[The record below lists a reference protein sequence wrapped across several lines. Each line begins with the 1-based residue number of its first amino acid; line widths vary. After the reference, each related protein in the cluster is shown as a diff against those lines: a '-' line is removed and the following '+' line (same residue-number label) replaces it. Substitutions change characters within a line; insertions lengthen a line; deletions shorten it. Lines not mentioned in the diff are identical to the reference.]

1 MHLADR
7 AFALIF
13 LAGMLAI
20 AGTWTDE
27 PAFKGLWL
35 LPAALLLLGLWIEG
49 VMIRRTSIEPRIE
62 TLPRALLGRE
72 QPADFTFQNRSPR
85 NVKLEYVPV
94 TPPGF
99 EALTRT
105 RFVTAPGGGVGRD
118 SVSLMPIRL
127 GTQLWPTI
135 PARLLG
141 RYGLAWWPRNLQ
153 PTGEIRVAPDALRTP
168 RRRPSGVPTGMRPR
182 RTVGAGSELHQ
193 LRSYVPGDP
202 LARID
207 WKASARTRR
216 LVTREFSE
224 DQHLDVLVAIDAGR
238 FSRVRAGRIDRLGL
252 YANISARFAEIVTPN
267 DDRIG
272 LLVYSD
278 RVLALCAPERGLPA
292 VTRIRTT
299 LENLSVHAAESDP
312 IAAAVRIRQLLKHR
326 GLVVMLTD
334 LDDAMVS
341 EQLARA
347 VRLLSPPHLV
357 VIAGVRSTEI
367 AELSHR
373 EARGWRDPWIA
384 LAAQEHEA
392 HAAAQRVLLRRLGA
406 PVIATREEQ
415 LEQAVFT
422 EYEALRRSRR
432 V

>member
-13 LAGMLAI
+13 LTGMLAI
-20 AGTWTDE
+20 AGTWSDDPVFT
-27 PAFKGLWL
+27 GLWL
-35 LPAALLLLGLWIEG
+35 LPAALLLLGIALEG
-49 VMIRRTSIEPRIE
+49 VLMRRTHIEPRIE
-62 TLPRALLGRE
+62 THPRALLGRE
-72 QPADFTFQNRSPR
+72 QPAQFAFTNPSNRYVR
-85 NVKLEYVPV
+85 LEYVPA

-99 EALTRT
+99 EPLTRT
-105 RFVTAPGGGVGRD
+105 RFVTAPRGGVGRD
-118 SVSLMPIRL
+118 SVSLVPIRL
-127 GTQLWPTI
+127 GVQPWPRI

-141 RYGLAWWPRNLQ
+141 RFGLAWWPRDLR
-153 PTGEIRVAPDALRTP
+153 PSAEIRVAPDALRTP

-182 RTVGAGSELHQ
+182 RTTGAGSELHQ

-207 WKASARTRR
+207 WKASARMQR
-216 LVTREFSE
+216 LITREFSE
-224 DQHLDVLVAIDAGR
+224 DQHLDILVAIDAGR

-252 YANISARFAEIVTPN
+252 YANIAARFAEVVTPN

-272 LLVYSD
+272 LVVYSD
-278 RVLALCAPERGLPA
+278 RTLALAAPERGLPA
-292 VTRIRTT
+292 ITRIRHA
-299 LENLSVHAAESDP
+299 LEQLRVQPAESDP
-312 IAAAVRIRQLLKHR
+312 IAAAVRIRALLKHR

-334 LDDAMVS
+334 LDDALVS

-367 AELSHR
+367 ADLSRR

-392 HAAAQRVLLRRLGA
+392 RAAAQRVLLRRLGA
-406 PVIATREEQ
+406 PVIAAREDQ

>member
-13 LAGMLAI
+13 LTGMLAI
-20 AGTWTDE
+20 AGTWSDDPVFT
-27 PAFKGLWL
+27 GLWL
-35 LPAALLLLGLWIEG
+35 LPAALLLLGLAVEG
-49 VMIRRTSIEPRIE
+49 LLLRRTEIEPRIE
-62 TLPRALLGRE
+62 TASRALLGRE
-72 QPADFTFQNRSPR
+72 QLAQFAFANGSNR
-85 NVKLEYVPV
+85 NVKLEYLPA
-94 TPPGF
+94 TPAGF
-99 EALTRT
+99 EPLPKT
-105 RFVTAPGGGVGRD
+105 RFVVAPRHGVGRD
-118 SVSLMPIRL
+118 SVSLVPIRL
-127 GTQLWPTI
+127 GVQVWPKI

-141 RYGLAWWPRNLQ
+141 RFGLGWWPRDLH
-153 PTGEIRVAPDALRTP
+153 PASEIRIAPDALRSQ

-193 LRSYVPGDP
+193 LRGYVPGDP

-207 WKASARTRR
+207 WKASARSRR
-216 LVTREFSE
+216 FVTREFSE
-224 DQHLDVLVAIDAGR
+224 DQHLDVLIAIDAGR
-238 FSRVRAGRIDRLGL
+238 FSRVRAGRLDRLGL
-252 YANISARFAEIVTPN
+252 YANIAARFAEIVTPN

-272 LLVYSD
+272 LVVYSD
-278 RVLALCAPERGLPA
+278 RMLALCAPERGLPA
-292 VTRIRTT
+292 VTRIRQS
-299 LENLSVHAAESDP
+299 LEQLTVQPAESDP
-312 IAAAVRIRQLLKHR
+312 IAAAVRIRGLLKHR

-347 VRLLSPPHLV
+347 VRLLAPPHLV

-367 AELSHR
+367 AELSRR

-384 LAAQEHEA
+384 LAAQEHETR
-392 HAAAQRVLLRRLGA
+392 AAAQRILLRRLGA
-406 PVIATREEQ
+406 PVIATKEDL

>member
-13 LAGMLAI
+13 FAGMLAI
-20 AGTWTDE
+20 GGTWSDD
-27 PAFKGLWL
+27 PVFKGLWL
-35 LPAALLLLGLWIEG
+35 FPTALLLLGLAIEG
-49 VMIRRTSIEPRIE
+49 VLMRRTSIESRIE
-62 TLPRALLGRE
+62 TSPRALLGRE
-72 QPADFTFQNRSPR
+72 QPAQFAFANASNR
-85 NVKLEYVPV
+85 NVKLQYVPV
-94 TPPGF
+94 TPAGF
-99 EALTRT
+99 EALPRT
-105 RFVTAPGGGVGRD
+105 RFVTAPRGGVGRD
-118 SVSLMPIRL
+118 SVSLVPIRL
-127 GTQLWPTI
+127 GAQVWPTI

-141 RYGLAWWPRNLQ
+141 RFGLAWWPRDLH
-153 PTGEIRVAPDALRTP
+153 PAGAIRIAPDALRTP
-168 RRRPSGVPTGMRPR
+168 RRRPTGVPTGMRPR

-193 LRSYVPGDP
+193 LRAYVPGDP

-252 YANISARFAEIVTPN
+252 YANIAARFAEVVTPN

-272 LLVYSD
+272 LVVYSD
-278 RVLALCAPERGLPA
+278 RTLALCAPERGLPA
-292 VTRIRTT
+292 VTRIRNT
-299 LENLSVHAAESDP
+299 LEQLSVQAAESDP
-312 IAAAVRIRQLLKHR
+312 IAAAVRIRGLLKHR
-326 GLVVMLTD
+326 GLVVMLTY

-367 AELSHR
+367 ADLSR
-373 EARGWRDPWIA
+373 QEARGWRDPWIA

-392 HAAAQRVLLRRLGA
+392 RAAAQRVLLRRLGA
-406 PVIATREEQ
+406 PVVATREEL
-415 LEQAVFT
+415 LEQAVFA

>member
-1 MHLADR
+1 MHLSDR

-13 LAGMLAI
+13 LTGMLAI
-20 AGTWTDE
+20 AGTWSDD
-27 PAFKGLWL
+27 PAFSGLWL
-35 LPAALLLLGLWIEG
+35 LPAALLLLGLALEG
-49 VMIRRTSIEPRIE
+49 VLMRRTSIESRIE
-62 TLPRALLGRE
+62 TAPRALLGRE
-72 QPADFTFQNRSPR
+72 QPAHFAFANASTR
-85 NVKLEYVPV
+85 NVRLEYVPA
-94 TPPGF
+94 TPIGF
-99 EALTRT
+99 EPLPRT
-105 RFVTAPGGGVGRD
+105 RFVTAPRGGVGRD
-118 SVSLMPIRL
+118 SVSLVPIRL
-127 GTQLWPTI
+127 GVQTWPVI

-141 RYGLAWWPRNLQ
+141 RFGLAWWPRNLQ
-153 PTGEIRVAPDALRTP
+153 PASEIRVAPDSLRTP

-193 LRSYVPGDP
+193 LRAYVPGDP
-202 LARID
+202 LARVD
-207 WKASARTRR
+207 WKASARTQR

-252 YANISARFAEIVTPN
+252 YANIAARFAEIVTPN

-272 LLVYSD
+272 LVVYSD
-278 RVLALCAPERGLPA
+278 RTLALCAPERGLPA
-292 VTRIRTT
+292 VMRIRNA
-299 LENLSVHAAESDP
+299 LEQLSVQPAESDP
-312 IAAAVRIRQLLKHR
+312 IAAAMRIRGLMKHR

-334 LDDAMVS
+334 LDDAVVS

-384 LAAQEHEA
+384 LAAQEHETR
-392 HAAAQRVLLRRLGA
+392 AAAQRVLLRRLGA
-406 PVIATREEQ
+406 PVVATKEEL

>member
-7 AFALIF
+7 AFAMIF
-13 LAGMLAI
+13 VTGMLAI
-20 AGTWTDE
+20 AGTWSDDPVFT
-27 PAFKGLWL
+27 GLWL
-35 LPAALLLLGLWIEG
+35 LPAALLLLGLAIEG
-49 VMIRRTSIEPRIE
+49 VLMQRTHIEPRIE
-62 TLPRALLGRE
+62 TAPRALLGRE
-72 QPADFTFQNRSPR
+72 QPAQFAFANGSNR

-94 TPPGF
+94 TPAGF
-99 EALTRT
+99 EALPQT
-105 RFVTAPGGGVGRD
+105 RFVTAPRGGVGRD
-118 SVSLMPIRL
+118 SVCLVPIRL
-127 GTQLWPTI
+127 GAQLWPAI

-141 RYGLAWWPRNLQ
+141 RFGLAWWPRNLQ
-153 PTGEIRVAPDALRTP
+153 PTSEIRVAPDALRAP

-193 LRSYVPGDP
+193 LRAYVQGDP

-224 DQHLDVLVAIDAGR
+224 DQHLDILVAIDAGR

-252 YANISARFAEIVTPN
+252 YANIAARFAEVVTPN

-272 LLVYSD
+272 LVVYSD
-278 RVLALCAPERGLPA
+278 RTLALCAPQRGLPA
-292 VTRIRTT
+292 VTRIRHA
-299 LENLSVHAAESDP
+299 LEQLRVQPAESDP
-312 IAAAVRIRQLLKHR
+312 IAAAVRIRGLLKHR

-367 AELSHR
+367 AELSRR
-373 EARGWRDPWIA
+373 EARGWRDPWVA
-384 LAAQEHEA
+384 LAAQEHETR
-392 HAAAQRVLLRRLGA
+392 AAAQRVLLRRLGA
-406 PVIATREEQ
+406 PVIATKEEQ
-415 LEQAVFT
+415 LEDAVFT

>member
-1 MHLADR
+1 MHLSDR

-20 AGTWTDE
+20 AGTWSDD
-27 PAFKGLWL
+27 PVFKGLWL
-35 LPAALLLLGLWIEG
+35 FPTALLFLGLAIEG
-49 VMIRRTSIEPRIE
+49 VLIRRTSIESRIE
-62 TLPRALLGRE
+62 TSPRALLGRE
-72 QPADFTFQNRSPR
+72 QPAAFAFR
-85 NVKLEYVPV
+85 NASSRDVKLQYVPV
-94 TPPGF
+94 MPAGF
-99 EALTRT
+99 EALPRT
-105 RFVTAPGGGVGRD
+105 RFVTAPRGGVGRD
-118 SVSLMPIRL
+118 SVSLVPVRL
-127 GTQLWPTI
+127 GAQLWPTI

-141 RYGLAWWPRNLQ
+141 RFALAWWPRDLH
-153 PTGEIRVAPDALRTP
+153 PAGEIRIAPDALRTP
-168 RRRPSGVPTGMRPR
+168 RRRPTGVPTGMRPR

-193 LRSYVPGDP
+193 LRAYVPGDP

-224 DQHLDVLVAIDAGR
+224 DQHLDVLIAIDAGR
-238 FSRVRAGRIDRLGL
+238 LSRVRAGRIDRLGL
-252 YANISARFAEIVTPN
+252 YANIAARFAEIVTPN

-272 LLVYSD
+272 LVVYSD
-278 RVLALCAPERGLPA
+278 RTLALTAPERGLPA
-292 VTRIRTT
+292 VTRIRNT
-299 LENLSVHAAESDP
+299 LERLSVKAAESDP
-312 IAAAVRIRQLLKHR
+312 IAAAVRIRGLLKHR

-334 LDDAMVS
+334 LDDAMVA

-367 AELSHR
+367 ADLSKQ

-384 LAAQEHEA
+384 LAAQEHETR
-392 HAAAQRVLLRRLGA
+392 AAAQRVLLRRLGA
-406 PVIATREEQ
+406 PVVATREEL
-415 LEQAVFT
+415 LEQAVFA

>member
-13 LAGMLAI
+13 LTGMLAI
-20 AGTWTDE
+20 AGTWSDD
-27 PAFKGLWL
+27 PAFTGLWL
-35 LPAALLLLGLWIEG
+35 LPAALLLMGLTIEG
-49 VMIRRTSIEPRIE
+49 VLVRRTLIEPRIE
-62 TLPRALLGRE
+62 TSASAFLGRE
-72 QPADFTFQNRSPR
+72 QPASFAFANASDRKVTLQ
-85 NVKLEYVPV
+85 YVPA
-94 TPPGF
+94 TPAGF
-99 EALTRT
+99 EPLPAT
-105 RFVTAPGGGVGRD
+105 RFVTAPRRGVGRD
-118 SVSLMPIRL
+118 AVSLLPIRL
-127 GTQLWPTI
+127 GAQLWPTI

-141 RYGLAWWPRNLQ
+141 RFGLAWWPRDLH
-153 PTGEIRVAPDALRTP
+153 PESRIRIAPDALRSP
-168 RRRPSGVPTGMRPR
+168 RRRPTGVPTGMRPR

-193 LRSYVPGDP
+193 LRAYVPGDP

-224 DQHLDVLVAIDAGR
+224 DQHLDVLIAIDAGR
-238 FSRVRAGRIDRLGL
+238 FSRVRVGRIDRLGL
-252 YANISARFAEIVTPN
+252 YANIAARFAEVVTPN

-272 LLVYSD
+272 LVVYSD
-278 RVLALCAPERGLPA
+278 RTLALCAPERGLPA
-292 VTRIRTT
+292 ITRIRRA
-299 LENLSVHAAESDP
+299 LEQLSVQPAESDP
-312 IAAAVRIRQLLKHR
+312 ISAAVRIRSLLKHR

-334 LDDAMVS
+334 LDDASVS

-357 VIAGVRSTEI
+357 LIAGVRSTEI
-367 AELSHR
+367 AELARR

-392 HAAAQRVLLRRLGA
+392 RAAAQRVLLRRLGA
-406 PVIATREEQ
+406 PVIATKEEL

-422 EYEALRRSRR
+422 EYETLRRSRR